1 MIRHGERK
9 NGKKI
14 IPKTDPEKEKNK
26 SCKCVEI
33 KKNGKTKEFQTEC
46 IFVCLSLTQSLLSL
60 FFMSLLSSQ
69 NPKSSLKYK
78 AFITLAEKPIFFFKL
93 GIGLTKS
100 IVYTCSKNERN

>member
-33 KKNGKTKEFQTEC
+33 KKKKKE
-46 IFVCLSLTQSLLSL
+46 
-60 FFMSLLSSQ
+60 
-69 NPKSSLKYK
+69 N
-78 AFITLAEKPIFFFKL
+78 
-93 GIGLTKS
+93 
-100 IVYTCSKNERN
+100 